1 MANTISNRDARLL
14 REIERARY
22 TEGFA
27 EDERGA
33 NTISDRDAQRLRKR
47 LAEAVPETLGTRQSA
62 NVISNRDVK
71 QLERMLKRN
80 DGGIARK
87 TRNF

>member
-1 MANTISNRDARLL
+1 MS
-14 REIERARY
+14 
-22 TEGFA
+22 
-27 EDERGA
+27 
-33 NTISDRDAQRLRKR
+33 NTISDRDVQRLRKR
-47 LAEAVPETLGTRQSA
+47 LSNAVPQELGATQSA

-80 DGGIARK
+80 DGGIAKK

>member
-14 REIERARY
+14 RKFKEESS
-22 TEGFA
+22 
-27 EDERGA
+27 GA
-33 NTISDRDAQRLRKR
+33 NTISNRDAQRLRKM
-47 LAEAVPETLGTRQSA
+47 LAEAAPETLGTRQSA

>member
-1 MANTISNRDARLL
+1 MSS
-14 REIERARY
+14 
-22 TEGFA
+22 
-27 EDERGA
+27 
-33 NTISDRDAQRLRKR
+33 TISDRDVQRLRKKR
-47 LAEAVPETLGTRQSA
+47 RSAVPRELPDTQSA

-80 DGGIARK
+80 DGGIAKK

>member
-1 MANTISNRDARLL
+1 MSNTISDRDVQRLSEAERKRYTTEFRDAS
-14 REIERARY
+14 ES
-22 TEGFA
+22 
-27 EDERGA
+27 A
-33 NTISDRDAQRLRKR
+33 NTISDRDVQRLRRR
-47 LAEAVPETLGTRQSA
+47 LSNAVPQELGATQSA

-80 DGGIARK
+80 DGGIAKK